1 MLVEDHQVLN
11 PEFLEYLN
19 SLISAGEVPGLY
31 TPEELEPLLAQLKD
45 EMSNQYECR
54 TLFEFFVSRVQKNL
68 SIVLSMDNS
77 NPTFQQRCSSN
88 PALFTKCTIMWSEGW
103 NKEAM
108 MQVAKNELQENL
120 EQMGKAKD
128 DILSAA
134 LMLHYSCHD
143 LGASPLKFINFIQNF
158 RIIFN
163 KISSSSGGQVK
174 HLKAGLEK
182 LESAGVLVD

>member
-1 MLVEDHQVLN
+1 MLKTEFVEL
-11 PEFLEYLN
+11 LN

-31 TPEELEPLLAQLKD
+31 TPEELEPLLSQLKD

-54 TLFEFFVSRVQKNL
+54 TLFEFFVSRIQKNL

-77 NPTFQQRCSSN
+77 SPSFQQVCSSN

-108 MQVAKNELQENL
+108 NQVARNELKESL
-120 EQMGKAKD
+120 DQMGKVKE

-143 LGASPLKFINFIQNF
+143 LGASPLKFMNFVQNF
-158 RIIFN
+158 KQIFSKII
-163 KISSSSGGQVK
+163 STSGGQSK
-174 HLKAGLEK
+174 HLRAGLEK
-182 LESAGVLVD
+182 LEAAGQLVD